1 MNWLDYL
8 VVVLYIGLMLGMG
21 YFMREQKSAKS
32 YFVGDKNFGWFSL
45 LLSTMATQ
53 LSAISF
59 ISAPAFVGL
68 KQGGGMK
75 WLTFELAVPL
85 AMIFLSVVLMPMLYR
100 AGIVS
105 AYELLE
111 HRFGASTRRLVST
124 LFLFSRSFGTGVA
137 VYTVALILESVFH
150 INFWETIV
158 IICVVT
164 MLYSLKGGL
173 KVVVYTDVIQ
183 MFIKY
188 IGILVCLGFAL
199 WHLGGWHNLVQ
210 YADVTRTKAVDFG
223 SWGLHGDTY
232 GFWPMIF
239 GGFVLYASY
248 YGCDQTQV
256 QRALAASSLAEVR
269 KMYVLNGIVR
279 FFVTLTYC
287 VAGLA
292 IGTFV
297 LRTPAFQ
304 ALIPAGQPD
313 KMLPLFILNYL
324 PNGVIGLVLVAIFAA
339 AMSSVSTSVNA
350 MAAVAMED
358 YIVKIKPLTEK
369 EYLRYSQ
376 LSVLFWV
383 AVCMFTAGFVG
394 NIADTVIEAIN
405 KIGSIFYGPI
415 LATFTL
421 AVLTRRVGAR
431 AMNLGLVSGILISI
445 YFWKFQPQVFY
456 FWWNVIGCLTTLGV
470 AALFTL
476 GQATQPAAQRLVDTV
491 VSRVEMQF
499 WNRSTIYLLGFFIL
513 IVAISVSVPYW
524 L

>member
-8 VVVLYIGLMLGMG
+8 VVVLYIALMLSMG

-32 YFVGDKNFGWFSL
+32 YFVGDRNFGWFSL

-75 WLTFELAVPL
+75 WLTFEFAVPL

-111 HRFGASTRRLVST
+111 RRFGPSTRRLVST
-124 LFLFSRSFGTGVA
+124 LFLFSRGFGTGVS
-137 VYTVALILESVFH
+137 VYTVALILESVFQVH
-150 INFWETIV
+150 FWQTII

-188 IGILVCLGFAL
+188 LGILVCLGFAI
-199 WHLGGWHNLVQ
+199 WHLGGWSNFVH
-210 YADVTRTKAVDFG
+210 YADPGRTAVIDFS
-223 SWGLHGDTY
+223 SWGFHGDTY

-297 LRTPAFQ
+297 MRTPAFQ
-304 ALIPAGQPD
+304 HLIPAGQPD
-313 KMLPLFILNYL
+313 KMLPLFILHYL
-324 PNGVIGLVLVAIFAA
+324 PNGIIGLVLAAIFAA

-350 MAAVAMED
+350 MAAVTMED
-358 YIVKIKPLTEK
+358 YVSKIKPLSTS

-383 AVCMFTAGFVG
+383 VVCMLTAALVG
-394 NIADTVIEAIN
+394 RIADTVIEAIN
-405 KIGSIFYGPI
+405 KIGSVFYGPI

-421 AVLTRRVGAR
+421 AVLTGRVGSR
-431 AMNLGLVSGILISI
+431 AMNAGLVAGILISV
-445 YFWKFQPQVFY
+445 YLWQFQPQIFY
-456 FWWNVIGCLTTLGV
+456 FWWNVFGALTTLAV
-470 AALFTL
+470 AGLVTL
-476 GQATQPAAQRLVDTV
+476 AGSARATGQMAAATLTEAVNIRFAQR
-491 VSRVEMQF
+491 
-499 WNRSTIYLLGFFIL
+499 STYYLLAFFVLIL
-513 IVAISVSVPYW
+513 GISISVPYW

>member
-8 VVVLYIGLMLGMG
+8 VITLYIGLMLGIG
-21 YFMREQKSAKS
+21 YFMREQKSAQS
-32 YFVGDKNFGWFSL
+32 YFVGDRNFGWFSL

-75 WLTFELAVPL
+75 WLTFEFAVPL
-85 AMIFLSVVLMPMLYR
+85 AMIFLGTVLTPILYR

-111 HRFGASTRRLVST
+111 RRFGPSTRRLVSL

-137 VYTVALILESVFH
+137 VYTVALILESVFQ
-150 INFWETIV
+150 IRFWETII
-158 IICVVT
+158 IICIVT

-183 MFIKY
+183 MFIKFF
-188 IGILVCLGFAL
+188 GILVCLGFAL
-199 WHLGGWHNLVQ
+199 WHLGGWANFVRL
-210 YADVTRTKAVDFG
+210 ADPVRTQVINFD
-223 SWGLHGDTY
+223 SWGFHGDTY

-256 QRALAASSLAEVR
+256 QRTLAARSLAEVR

-279 FFVTLTYC
+279 FIVTLSYC

-292 IGTFV
+292 IGTLV
-297 LRTPAFQ
+297 GQTPGFR
-304 ALIPAGQPD
+304 ALIPASQPD

-339 AMSSVSTSVNA
+339 AMSSLSTNVNA
-350 MAAVAMED
+350 MSAVLMED
-358 YIVKIKPLTEK
+358 YIVKLRPLTERQ
-369 EYLRYSQ
+369 YLRYSQ
-376 LSVLFWV
+376 LCVLFWV
-383 AVCMFTAGFVG
+383 GVCMLTAAVAGRV
-394 NIADTVIEAIN
+394 ADTVIEAIN
-405 KIGSIFYGPI
+405 KIGSVFYGPI

-421 AVLTRRVGAR
+421 AVLTGRVGSR
-431 AMNLGLVSGILISI
+431 AMNAGLVAGISI
-445 YFWKFQPQVFY
+445 SLYLWQFQPQIFY
-456 FWWNVIGCLTTLGV
+456 FWWNVFGALTTLAV
-470 AALFTL
+470 AGLVTL
-476 GQATQPAAQRLVDTV
+476 AGAARAPGQMATATLAETVNIRFAQG
-491 VSRVEMQF
+491 
-499 WNRSTIYLLGFFIL
+499 STYYLLAFFVLIL
-513 IVAISVSVPYW
+513 GISLSIPYW